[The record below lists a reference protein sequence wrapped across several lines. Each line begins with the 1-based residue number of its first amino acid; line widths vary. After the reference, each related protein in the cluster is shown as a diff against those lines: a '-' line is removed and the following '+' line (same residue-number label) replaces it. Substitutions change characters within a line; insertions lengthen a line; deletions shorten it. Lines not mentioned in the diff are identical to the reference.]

1 MQLGNQNLIGRFFVV
16 LFAGAL
22 LAACSGSGN
31 ATDGEAQAGDTRD
44 AQAPTSNAEVTR
56 ANHPIRISQGEPVE
70 LTDYAVAGEYVVF
83 DFMSDYC
90 PPCKRIAPWMDRLH
104 VESDDVSVVKV
115 DINRPGVRQ
124 IDWKSPVAAQFR
136 LSSIPHFK
144 VMDGEGKLV
153 AEGDQAWQMVV
164 GWLEKLDSAQQGQGR

>member
-1 MQLGNQNLIGRFFVV
+1 MKLGIKKMTGRTIAF
-16 LFAGAL
+16 LFAAAL

-31 ATDGEAQAGDTRD
+31 ATDGETQAGVS
-44 AQAPTSNAEVTR
+44 AVAVSEASQ
-56 ANHPIRISQGEPVE
+56 PIRISQGEPVE
-70 LTDYAVAGEYVVF
+70 LVDYMVDGEYVVF

-90 PPCKRIAPWMDRLH
+90 PPCKQIAPWMDRLH
-104 VESDDVSVVKV
+104 AERDDVSVVKV
-115 DINRPGVRQ
+115 DINRPGVRG

-144 VMDGEGKLV
+144 VMDGKGAVV

-164 GWLEKLDSAQQGQGR
+164 AWLQELDQAQESQGR